1 MVSTKITG
9 NLNSQQGEEIMDL
22 GFKNKKALVTGAST
36 GLGAAVAL
44 ELALEGASVI
54 INSRSAERL
63 EKAADKIEKAAG
75 VRPET
80 IVADVATEEGLGAVR
95 EVVCREN
102 KKGSVDILF
111 SNTGGPPAGQ
121 FLDLPEKAW
130 IESADLLLN
139 SAVKLTRM
147 VLDGMIERRW
157 GRLIYLTS
165 ISVLQPVD
173 DLLLSNTYRAAV
185 TAFCKTVSNN
195 YGRFG
200 ITANCV
206 CPGFTAT
213 ERLKNLAQKWADDA
227 DKTVDD
233 ILRGFGESAAAKRIG
248 QPDEL
253 AALVAFLA
261 GERAAFIT
269 GSSIAVDGGANRAL
283 ICFMLKRLKDNLH
296 VVL

>member
-1 MVSTKITG
+1 M
-9 NLNSQQGEEIMDL
+9 NLGL
-22 GFKNKKALVTGAST
+22 KGKKALVTGAST
-36 GLGAAVAL
+36 GLGAAVAM
-44 ELALEGASVI
+44 ELALEGASLI

-63 EKAADKIEKAAG
+63 EKTADKIEKAAG
-75 VRPET
+75 VKPVT
-80 IVADVATEEGLGAVR
+80 VAADIATEEGLAIVR
-95 EVVCREN
+95 EAVCRDN

-111 SNTGGPPAGQ
+111 SNTGGPPPGQ
-121 FLDLPEKAW
+121 FLDLPEKVW
-130 IESADLLLN
+130 GESADLLLN

-147 VLDGMIERRW
+147 VLDGMLERRW

-195 YGRFG
+195 YARYG

-206 CPGFTAT
+206 CPGYTAT
-213 ERLKNLAQKWADDA
+213 ERLQNLAQKWADDA
-227 DKTVDD
+227 GKTAEE
-233 ILRGFGESAAAKRIG
+233 IMKGFGESAAVKRVG
-248 QPDEL
+248 QPEEL

-283 ICFMLKRLKDNLH
+283 I
-296 VVL
+296 